1 MTIYEILDL
10 LSQAIH
16 NSTVANGKFIPD
28 AKVGITLT
36 EAQAIYDLIQ
46 KEIDVR
52 KRRASAGGKGFNSTA
67 RQEAWKA
74 AQAKGVAA
82 RQAKALAKKTATK
95 EGI

>member
-1 MTIYEILDL
+1 MTIYEISNL
-10 LSQAIH
+10 LSLAIH
-16 NSTVANGKFIPD
+16 DSTVANGEFIPD
-28 AKVGITLT
+28 AKVSITLT

-52 KRRASAGGKGFNSTA
+52 KRRASAGGRGFSSPS

-82 RQAKALAKKTATK
+82 RQAKALAKKAATK
-95 EGI
+95 EGV

>member
-1 MTIYEILDL
+1 MTIYDLKDL
-10 LSQAIH
+10 LALTLHDHGVS
-16 NSTVANGKFIPD
+16 NGEFIPD
-28 AKVGITLT
+28 ATFTLT
-36 EAQAIYDLIQ
+36 MEQGQALLNLLEN
-46 KEIDVR
+46 EIDVR
-52 KRRASAGGKGFNSTA
+52 KRRASAGGKGFGSPA